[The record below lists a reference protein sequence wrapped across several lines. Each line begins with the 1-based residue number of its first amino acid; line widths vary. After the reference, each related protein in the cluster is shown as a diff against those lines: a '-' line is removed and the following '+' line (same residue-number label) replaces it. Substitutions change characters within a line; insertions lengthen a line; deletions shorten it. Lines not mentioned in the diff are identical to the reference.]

1 MLKSHQNK
9 LAPQQRRRRQEVQT
23 SLCCPRINRKR
34 LLQLLFGTLT
44 ILIFYVEITL
54 FNQLGATQDYV
65 TPVLYNKTAAT
76 PSSSSSLLSDN
87 DFLPVLPIFSPI
99 PNAENLIASTLKGR
113 PTMAGIIALI
123 QKFISE
129 LHDSNTRMIEE
140 PLDGNGVIK
149 NFYLLAQKHF
159 VPFDKIYRGKSIFP
173 IRNDDSIFLSLAAFR
188 EHLLADTLL
197 YAFSN
202 AKNPE
207 KLFIG
212 AVVQNCFGKVE
223 KNGTIDPSGKPC
235 KTGARVIGKRK
246 NGKDITDKLDSP
258 IDKNGIEDF
267 CAISNFKKYCTN
279 GQIRVLYVH
288 EHESLGPAMAR
299 YYASKLWG
307 GETFFVQAD
316 SHLKFAFDWD
326 EKYRNEIKLTRSYP
340 KSVLSSYPP
349 GFNQIKFIPR
359 GFNQTKTSDGNS
371 SNINNYNTAVET
383 PGCRLCRCNT
393 PPNEPNP
400 MLRINL
406 GPSYKGGEPRPTQI
420 PFIAAGFFFTRSE
433 FLKDIPFD
441 PFLPWTFM
449 GEEISLSMRAWTS
462 GWDIYAPR
470 KNLIVHQYR
479 PPSLGIPKYWSTVN
493 QMMKK
498 GFQNNYL
505 QGRIIRRVKNLVGY
519 PGSTTDKIETDGS
532 SIILTELEHY
542 GLGSVRSWDDYMKFT
557 NLTIDEKNDIIV
569 CHKIEWCNKGGIE

>member
-1 MLKSHQNK
+1 MLCQG
-9 LAPQQRRRRQEVQT
+9 VQT
-23 SLCCPRINRKR
+23 LSSCPRINRGR
-34 LLQLLFGTLT
+34 LLQILFGTLT

-54 FNQLGATQDYV
+54 FNQLDATQDYV
-65 TPVLYNKTAAT
+65 TPVLYSKKVGT
-76 PSSSSSLLSDN
+76 PPRPYLLD
-87 DFLPVLPIFSPI
+87 DDIVPVLPIFFPI
-99 PNAENLIASTLKGR
+99 PKAEDLIASTLNGR

-123 QKFISE
+123 QNFISE

-140 PLDGNGVIK
+140 PLDGDGVIK
-149 NFYLLAQKHF
+149 NFFLLARKHL
-159 VPFDKIYRGKSIFP
+159 VPFDKVYRGKSIFP
-173 IRNDDSIFLSLAAFR
+173 IRNDNSIFLSLAAFR
-188 EHLLADTLL
+188 EHLLADTLF

-202 AKNPE
+202 AKHPE

-212 AVVQNCFGKVE
+212 VVVQNCFGKVE

-246 NGKDITDKLDSP
+246 NGKDITGKLDSP
-258 IDKNGIEDF
+258 IDRNGIEDF
-267 CAISNFKKYCTN
+267 CAMSNLKKYCTN

-307 GETFFVQAD
+307 GETFFVQTD
-316 SHLKFAFDWD
+316 SHLRFAFEWD
-326 EKYRNEIKLTRSYP
+326 EKYCNEIKLTRSYP

-349 GFNQIKFIPR
+349 GFKQIEFISR
-359 GFNQTKTSDGNS
+359 GFNQTNTTDKNS
-371 SNINNYNTAVET
+371 SNYDTVVET
-383 PGCRLCRCNT
+383 LGCRLCTCNT
-393 PPNEPNP
+393 PPKEPNP
-400 MLRINL
+400 ILHINL
-406 GPSYKGGEPRPTQI
+406 GQSYKGGESRPTQI
-420 PFIAAGFFFTRSE
+420 PFMAAGFFFTRSE

-470 KNLIVHQYR
+470 KNLIAHQYR

-493 QMMKK
+493 QMMKV

-505 QGRIIRRVKNLVGY
+505 QGKVIRRVKNLVGY
-519 PGSTTDKIETDGS
+519 PGSTTEKIETDGS
-532 SIILTELEHY
+532 SIILTESEHY

-557 NLTIDEKNDIIV
+557 NLTIDEKNDMIV
-569 CHKIEWCNKGGIE
+569 CHKIEWCNKGWIE